1 MIPIIHDS
9 VEDMIKPSGGDTSI
23 DVELEIIERKLS
35 NMEDDDKDMPELIRK
50 RHDLRRKSRIER
62 LTKELAEL
70 QKKEGVSEEA
80 DEKEDDDA

>member
-1 MIPIIHDS
+1 M
-9 VEDMIKPSGGDTSI
+9 VKPSQDTGI

-35 NMEDDDKDMPELIRK
+35 NMEDDDGDMPELIRK

-80 DEKEDDDA
+80 DKEEDDDA

>member
-1 MIPIIHDS
+1 MIPFIHDS
-9 VEDMIKPSGGDTSI
+9 VEDMVKPSQDTGI

-35 NMEDDDKDMPELIRK
+35 NMEDDDGDMPELIRK

-80 DEKEDDDA
+80 DKEEDDDA

>member
-80 DEKEDDDA
+80 DKKEGDDA

>member
-80 DEKEDDDA
+80 DDKEGDDA

>member
-35 NMEDDDKDMPELIRK
+35 NMEDEDKDMPELIRK

-62 LTKELAEL
+62 LTKELTEL

-80 DEKEDDDA
+80 DEKEGDDA

>member
-1 MIPIIHDS
+1 MIPFIHDS
-9 VEDMIKPSGGDTSI
+9 VEDMVKPSQDTGI

-35 NMEDDDKDMPELIRK
+35 NMEDDDGDMPELIRK

-80 DEKEDDDA
+80 DDKEGDDA

>member
-80 DEKEDDDA
+80 DEKEGDDA